1 MPFHLTCASSNDR
14 VMASLPLLHNA
25 TARRPHEL
33 ETGKQIKK
41 YAHAGLGV
49 RAEHQV
55 IYMFVET
62 LRAGNRQSSAKQHGS
77 CSNSGQMTRMKFG
90 QMTEEWARAQS

>member
-14 VMASLPLLHNA
+14 VMASLPFLHNA
-25 TARRPHEL
+25 TARLPHEL
-33 ETGKQIKK
+33 ETGKQINQ

-49 RAEHQV
+49 RAEH
-55 IYMFVET
+55 
-62 LRAGNRQSSAKQHGS
+62 AGYLHVRGDAVCKESATSAKQHGS